1 MFIRTVNLENPF
13 IQTDKD
19 SKAVNNE
26 KDNQFSSILKNA
38 LDQVNKLQ
46 IQSDEYKE
54 LLATGDID
62 NLHDITIAA
71 EKANIS
77 LQLTLS
83 IRNKLVEAYQ
93 EIMRMQV

>member
-13 IQTDKD
+13 IQTGND
-19 SKAVNNE
+19 SKVVNNE